1 MCRAEKLNAPVCRPE
16 RSASLNQIAWR
27 SNDMNS
33 LIQTRPSVQFRC
45 RVEAGQLRYE
55 QIVRV
60 AGEDDNYQPAEP
72 MVVQNAWNDFY
83 RNQEAKECEYLTA
96 GSLIV
101 GAFLFALS
109 AGNQNQTALFTFALI
124 TNMASASVLCTSSSA
139 TLGK

>member
-1 MCRAEKLNAPVCRPE
+1 MRWVDRKVERPSLQLE
-16 RSASLNQIAWR
+16 RSASSNQLAWR

-45 RVEAGQLRYE
+45 RVEAGQLWYE

-83 RNQEAKECEYLTA
+83 RKR
-96 GSLIV
+96 G
-101 GAFLFALS
+101 GR
-109 AGNQNQTALFTFALI
+109 
-124 TNMASASVLCTSSSA
+124 
-139 TLGK
+139 